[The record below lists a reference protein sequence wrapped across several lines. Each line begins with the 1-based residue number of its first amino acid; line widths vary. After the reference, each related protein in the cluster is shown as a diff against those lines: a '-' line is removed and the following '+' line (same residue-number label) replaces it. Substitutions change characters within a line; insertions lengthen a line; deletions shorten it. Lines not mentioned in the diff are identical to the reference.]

1 MTKKRQTPEQ
11 IVTLLRQ
18 VEVAVAN
25 GKGTPQACKEAAITD
40 ADVLPLAER
49 IRGPEA
55 GPSETAERAREGKLP
70 TETRRGGAVSGE
82 TDPAGGGPGKLLS
95 PNRRRQA
102 VTTAQQRH
110 GLSERQA
117 CRLFGQWRGT
127 QRYRPTHRDDEGPL
141 TQASVALASQYG
153 RYGYRRI
160 TALLRSAGW
169 SVGHDRVERIW
180 RREGLKVPKRQKPRG
195 RLWLND
201 GSCMRLRPERTNQ
214 CVELRLREHAHP

>member
-25 GKGTPQACKEAAITD
+25 GKGTPQACKEAASR

-102 VTTAQQRH
+102 VTTAQLAPWAVGAAGVSTVR
-110 GLSERQA
+110 
-117 CRLFGQWRGT
+117 
-127 QRYRPTHRDDEGPL
+127 
-141 TQASVALASQYG
+141 SVARHATLPPHASRRRRAVDASECRVGEPVWPVWVSTHHGVTPVRRLVGRSRSRRAHLASGGAQ
-153 RYGYRRI
+153 
-160 TALLRSAGW
+160 
-169 SVGHDRVERIW
+169 
-180 RREGLKVPKRQKPRG
+180 
-195 RLWLND
+195 
-201 GSCMRLRPERTNQ
+201 GSEAAEAARTTLAQ
-214 CVELRLREHAHP
+214 